1 MKMKN
6 KKENIIH
13 ALELNI
19 PFLKKFAERHPEYY
33 GHPLLD
39 EKEGEA
45 FVEALHQEYRMH
57 RDLKDPLPDIKLN
70 IREDTLIAPGQ
81 NVVIHEIPAY
91 MPAVM
96 NYTDYF
102 EVKYIR
108 KGKCVYY
115 TKDSSIELSKGEM
128 IIVPPKVRQC
138 LVVDEEH
145 QAYNIMIRSST
156 FDTVFLNLVNRDDF
170 LAEFF
175 SEALY
180 GAPTEYVLW
189 HCGENPVIGD
199 LTDRCFREFG
209 SERPYSDRMVEALMT
224 ELFIELL
231 REELHSKTLP
241 ELSSSGPQ
249 DTVHILI
256 KYLQYHCADASLS
269 DAAAVCNYSE
279 RQISRILRE
288 ETGCSFTQLRQK
300 MRLKKACE
308 LLKNPALSLGRI
320 AGSTGFASESYFC
333 RMFKAEYR
341 MTPTEYRVKAVD
353 AGT

>member
-1 MKMKN
+1 MFKSFGS
-6 KKENIIH
+6 
-13 ALELNI
+13 ALMM
-19 PFLKKFAERHPEYY
+19 ERIS
-33 GHPLLD
+33 D
-39 EKEGEA
+39 R
-45 FVEALHQEYRMH
+45 FRMMGKYC
-57 RDLKDPLPDIKLN
+57 L
-70 IREDTLIAPGQ
+70 
-81 NVVIHEIPAY
+81 IHEIPAY

-115 TKDSSIELSKGEM
+115 TKDSSIELSKGDM

-138 LVVDEEH
+138 LVVEEEH

-199 LTDRCFREFG
+199 LTD
-209 SERPYSDRMVEALMT
+209 P
-224 ELFIELL
+224 
-231 REELHSKTLP
+231 
-241 ELSSSGPQ
+241 
-249 DTVHILI
+249 
-256 KYLQYHCADASLS
+256 
-269 DAAAVCNYSE
+269 
-279 RQISRILRE
+279 
-288 ETGCSFTQLRQK
+288 QLRQK

-308 LLKNPALSLGRI
+308 LLKNPALSLGKI

-341 MTPTEYRVKAVD
+341 MTPTEYREKAVD